1 MAKSTCTALD
11 IYNLMKKESDNVSK
25 FRLTTEMVTMMANTL
40 EITKSAF
47 KRVLTTLTPL
57 YNVNIVKKYKKTEYK
72 IKLYSEDNKYI
83 KIKTDFISKNNNKKI
98 NLIVDFKT
106 GYINAQKYCFDN
118 NKSIHDW
125 LNKNNGIEACTYFD
139 ENLPSKLS
147 KMQKGE
153 KIHVTRAAFF
163 VDNNTEYRGIYVNP
177 ELFIHISSWVNPIQS
192 IECMKLLQKNKI
204 LKFTCYKTKYM
215 TTKERNQFK
224 KIEKES
230 IKHKY
235 EIYTEN
241 IIEEYSDSS
250 DDEDIADEVEETS
263 GQKRKRVYKKKTPS
277 EEPLNIKSRETVDSD
292 DTDEDDDNH
301 VNKQDNIQVNKNAN
315 VKDNVKEQSDNKKSD
330 RITDRIIIQDDS
342 SPSSEDEEEDT
353 DDEELYSDS
362 DKSDNETYSDDNE
375 DDESKKI
382 KKPKIDFD
390 IESKIKKMTINDD
403 NDELE
408 DNILKS
414 ADLNKLLESNI
425 TKLAKKTNKKNQS
438 SPVKYIDND
447 ENKEND
453 ENTKPKSSKSKSSE
467 SKSSES
473 KKSKSNKKQLFTK

>member
-40 EITKSAF
+40 EITKSTF

-57 YNVNIVKKYKKTEYK
+57 YNVNIVKKSKKTEYK

-98 NLIVDFKT
+98 SLIVDFKT

-250 DDEDIADEVEETS
+250 DDEDIADEVEESS

-301 VNKQDNIQVNKNAN
+301 VTDNDNNQVTKQASNTQSSNIQSNI
-315 VKDNVKEQSDNKKSD
+315 QKS
-330 RITDRIIIQDDS
+330 DRIIIQDDS
-342 SPSSEDEEEDT
+342 SSSENEEEDT
-353 DDEELYSDS
+353 DGEELYSDS

-403 NDELE
+403 LE
-408 DNILKS
+408 DDILKS

-425 TKLAKKTNKKNQS
+425 TKLANTDTKKTNKKNQK
-438 SPVKYIDND
+438 SPVEYIDND

-453 ENTKPKSSKSKSSE
+453 ENTKPKSS
-467 SKSSES
+467 ES
-473 KKSKSNKKQLFTK
+473 KKSKSNKKPLFTK

>member
-40 EITKSAF
+40 EITKTVF
-47 KRVLTTLTPL
+47 KRMLTTLTPL
-57 YNVNIVKKYKKTEYK
+57 YSVNIVKKSKKTEYK
-72 IKLYSEDNKYI
+72 IKLHSEDNKYI
-83 KIKTDFISKNNNKKI
+83 KIKTDFNSKNNKTNNKKI
-98 NLIVDFKT
+98 SLIVDFKT

-125 LNKNNGIEACTYFD
+125 LNKNNGIEALTYFD
-139 ENLPSKLS
+139 DTLPSKLS
-147 KMQKGE
+147 KIQKGE

-177 ELFIHISSWVNPIQS
+177 ELFIHICSWVNPIQS

-215 TTKERNQFK
+215 TTKERNLFK
-224 KIEKES
+224 KVEKES

-235 EIYTEN
+235 EIYSEN

-250 DDEDIADEVEETS
+250 DDEDIADEVEESS
-263 GQKRKRVYKKKTPS
+263 GQKRKRVYKKKTSS
-277 EEPLNIKSRETVDSD
+277 EEPLNVKSRETVDSD

-301 VNKQDNIQVNKNAN
+301 SETDNENMSANKQVDKQVDKQVKDKDNINK
-315 VKDNVKEQSDNKKSD
+315 QSNNKKSD
-330 RITDRIIIQDDS
+330 IIIIQNDS
-342 SPSSEDEEEDT
+342 SSSEDEEEEDT
-353 DDEELYSDS
+353 DGEELYSDS

-403 NDELE
+403 NDEPE

-414 ADLNKLLESNI
+414 VDLNKLLESNI
-425 TKLAKKTNKKNQS
+425 TKLANKKNIKS
-438 SPVKYIDND
+438 SPVEYT
-447 ENKEND
+447 END
-453 ENTKPKSSKSKSSE
+453 ENTKPKSSE

-473 KKSKSNKKQLFTK
+473 KKSKSNKKPLFTK